1 MTTTTK
7 TTTTEKAIIAIPMG
21 DPAGIGPEITMKS
34 LAKKE
39 IYDVCKPLVIGDA
52 AVLEKAIAIVS
63 ADLTINEV
71 TSPTEGKYE
80 LGTVDVINVNNID
93 MNKLQY
99 GEVSAQGGQG
109 AFEYIKKAVELATAG
124 EVKALATTPINK
136 ESLKAANVPY
146 IGHTEMLEALAGSD
160 DPLTMFEV
168 RGMRIF
174 FLTRHL
180 SLKDAIAAM
189 TKERVHD
196 YLVRCD
202 RALARLGVENRRWA
216 VAGLNPHSG
225 EGGLFGWEE
234 VEQIKPGIELAVADG
249 INAVGPVPADSV
261 FFQALNGKY
270 DAVLSLYHDQGHIAA
285 KMTDFH
291 RTISITNGLPFLRTS
306 VDHGTAFDIAGK
318 NIAESTS
325 MEECI
330 KLAAQYAPK
339 FTANSI

>member
-1 MTTTTK
+1 MA
-7 TTTTEKAIIAIPMG
+7 ERAIIAIPMG

-34 LAKKE
+34 LTKKE
-39 IYDVCKPLVIGDA
+39 IYDVCKPLVIGDTE
-52 AVLEKAIAIVS
+52 VIKKAIEIVKADLQVNEVS
-63 ADLTINEV
+63 A
-71 TSPTEGKYE
+71 PAKGKYE
-80 LGTVDVINVNNID
+80 YGTVDVINLANID
-93 MNKLQY
+93 IDKLEY
-99 GEVSAQGGQG
+99 GQVSAQCGRG
-109 AFEYIKKAVELATAG
+109 AFEYIKKSVELAMSG

-136 ESLKAANVPY
+136 ESLKAAKVPY
-146 IGHTEMLEALAGSD
+146 IGHTEMLEDLAGSD

-168 RGMRIF
+168 NGMRIF

-180 SLKDAIAAM
+180 SLKDAIDQM

-196 YLVRCD
+196 YLIRCD
-202 RALARLGVENRRWA
+202 RALRRLGVKKGKFA

-225 EGGLFGWEE
+225 EGGLFGREE
-234 VEQIKPGIELAVADG
+234 IEQIKPGIELAVKDG
-249 INAVGPVPADSV
+249 IDAVGPVPADSV
-261 FFQALNGKY
+261 FYQALNGKY
-270 DAVLSLYHDQGHIAA
+270 DAVLSLYHDQGHIGA

-330 KLAAQYAPK
+330 KVAAQYAPN
-339 FTANSI
+339 FSPNSL

>member
-1 MTTTTK
+1 MSI
-7 TTTTEKAIIAIPMG
+7 ERAIIAIPMG
-21 DPAGIGPEITMKS
+21 DAAGIGPEISMKS
-34 LAKKE
+34 LAKQE
-39 IYDVCKPLVIGDA
+39 IYDVCKPLVIGDS
-52 AVLEKAIAIVS
+52 AVLEKAISIVE
-63 ADLTINEV
+63 ANLKINEV
-71 TSPTEGKYE
+71 NSPAEGKYE
-80 LGTVDVINVNNID
+80 FGTVDVMNLNNID
-93 MNKLQY
+93 LDKLEY
-99 GEVSAQGGQG
+99 GQVSAQCGQG
-109 AFEYIKKAVELATAG
+109 AFEYIKKSVELALAG

-136 ESLKAANVPY
+136 ESLKAAKVPY
-146 IGHTEMLEALAGSD
+146 IGHTEMLEELAGSD

-168 RGMRIF
+168 NGMRIF

-180 SLKDAIAAM
+180 SLKDAIGQM

-196 YLVRCD
+196 YLIRCD
-202 RALARLGVENRRWA
+202 RALQRLGVENRKFA

-234 VEQIKPGIELAVADG
+234 VEQIKPGIEAAVKDG

-291 RTISITNGLPFLRTS
+291 KTISITNGLPFLRTS

-318 NIAESTS
+318 NIAASVS

-330 KLAAQYAPK
+330 KLAAQYAPN
-339 FTANSI
+339 FTKSNL

>member
-1 MTTTTK
+1 MS
-7 TTTTEKAIIAIPMG
+7 ERAIIAIPMG

-34 LAKKE
+34 LTKQE
-39 IYDVCKPLVIGDA
+39 IYDVCKPLVIGDT
-52 AVLEKAIAIVS
+52 AVIKKAIEIVE
-63 ADLTINEV
+63 ANLEVNEV
-71 TSPTEGKYE
+71 SSPADGQYE
-80 LGTVDVINVNNID
+80 LGTVDVINLDNID
-93 MNKLQY
+93 MEKLEY
-99 GEVSAQGGQG
+99 GQVSAQGGQG
-109 AFEYIKKAVELATAG
+109 AFEYIKKSVQLAMEG
-124 EVKALATTPINK
+124 QVQALATTPINK
-136 ESLKAANVPY
+136 ESLKAAKVPY
-146 IGHTEMLEALAGSD
+146 IGHTEMLEDLAGSD
-160 DPLTMFEV
+160 DPLTMFQV
-168 RGMRIF
+168 NGMRIF

-180 SLKDAIAAM
+180 SLKDAIAQM

-202 RALARLGVENRRWA
+202 KALQRLGVESRRFA

-234 VEQIKPGIELAVADG
+234 VEEIKPGIELAMKEG
-249 INAVGPVPADSV
+249 IDAVGPVPADSV

-291 RTISITNGLPFLRTS
+291 RTVSITNGLPFLRTS

-318 NIAESTS
+318 NIAESIS

-330 KLAAQYAPK
+330 KVAAEYAPN
-339 FTANSI
+339 FTRTTL

>member
-1 MTTTTK
+1 MTT
-7 TTTTEKAIIAIPMG
+7 ERAIIAIPMG

-34 LAKKE
+34 LAKQE
-39 IYDVCKPLVIGDA
+39 IYDVCKPLVVGDA
-52 AVLEKAIAIVS
+52 AVLEKAISIVE
-63 ADLTINEV
+63 ANLKINEV
-71 TSPTEGKYE
+71 SSPAEGKYE
-80 LGTVDVINVNNID
+80 FGTVDVINLNNID
-93 MNKLQY
+93 MDQLVY
-99 GEVSAQGGQG
+99 GQVSAQCGQG
-109 AFEYIKKAVELATAG
+109 AFEYIKKSVELAMAG

-136 ESLKAANVPY
+136 ESLKAAEVPF
-146 IGHTEMLEALAGSD
+146 IGHTEMLEALAGSN

-168 RGMRIF
+168 NGMRIF

-180 SLKDAIAAM
+180 SLKDAIGVM

-202 RALARLGVENRRWA
+202 KALQRLGVENRRFA

-234 VEQIKPGIELAVADG
+234 VEEIKPGIEAAVQSG

-291 RTISITNGLPFLRTS
+291 RTVSITNGLPFLRTS

-318 NIAESTS
+318 NIAESIS

-330 KLAAQYAPK
+330 KLAAQYGPK
-339 FTANSI
+339 FTNNSL

>member
-1 MTTTTK
+1 MTTTK
-7 TTTTEKAIIAIPMG
+7 SIIAIPMG
-21 DPAGIGPEITMKS
+21 DPAGIGPEITVKA
-34 LAKKE
+34 LTKKE
-39 IYDVCKPLVIGDA
+39 IYDVCKPLIIGDA
-52 AVLEKAIAIVS
+52 AVLERAINIVN
-63 ADLTINEV
+63 ANVTINVVSTPE
-71 TSPTEGKYE
+71 EGKYE
-80 LGTVDVINVNNID
+80 LGTIDVINLNNID
-93 MNKLQY
+93 IDTLEY

-109 AFEYIKKAVELATAG
+109 AFEYIKESVQLALDG
-124 EVKALATTPINK
+124 KVHALATTPINK

-146 IGHTEMLEALAGSD
+146 IGHTEMLEDLAGSF

-180 SLKDAIAAM
+180 SLKDAIGQM
-189 TKERVHD
+189 TKERVCD
-196 YLVRCD
+196 YLIRCD
-202 RALARLGVENRRWA
+202 KALQRLGVENRRFA

-225 EGGLFGWEE
+225 EGGLFGMEE
-234 VEQIKPGIELAVADG
+234 VEEIKPGIEMAVEAG

-318 NIAESTS
+318 NIAESIS
-325 MEECI
+325 LEEAI
-330 KLAAQYAPK
+330 KLAAQYAPN
-339 FTANSI
+339 FTSYNM

>member
-39 IYDVCKPLVIGDA
+39 IYDVCKPLVIGDT
-52 AVLEKAIAIVS
+52 AVLEKAIEIVG
-63 ADLTINEV
+63 ADLRINEV
-71 TSPTEGKYE
+71 TSPAEGKYE
-80 LGTVDVINVNNID
+80 LGTVDVINLNNID
-93 MNKLQY
+93 MKKLQY

-339 FTANSI
+339 FTANSL

>member
-1 MTTTTK
+1 MTATR
-7 TTTTEKAIIAIPMG
+7 EIIAIPMG

-34 LAKKE
+34 LTKKE
-39 IYDVCKPLVIGDA
+39 IYDVCKPLVVGDA
-52 AVLEKAIAIVS
+52 KVLAKAIEIVN
-63 ADLTINEV
+63 ADLKINEV
-71 TSPTEGKYE
+71 QTPAEGKYE
-80 LGTVDVINVNNID
+80 LGTVDVINLNNID
-93 MNKLQY
+93 MDKLEY
-99 GEVSAQGGQG
+99 GQVSAQCGQG
-109 AFEYIKKAVELATAG
+109 AFEYIKKSVELAMYG

-136 ESLKAANVPY
+136 ESLKAAKVPF
-146 IGHTEMLEALAGSD
+146 IGHTEMLESLTNTK

-168 RGMRIF
+168 NGMRIF

-180 SLKDAIAAM
+180 SLKDAIAQM
-189 TKERVHD
+189 TKERVQD

-202 RALARLGVENRRWA
+202 QALQRLGVESRRIA

-225 EGGLFGWEE
+225 EGGLFGMEE
-234 VEQIKPGIELAVADG
+234 VEEIKPGIEAAAAAG
-249 INAVGPVPADSV
+249 IHAVGPVPADSV
-261 FFQALNGKY
+261 FFQALQGRY

-318 NIAESTS
+318 NIAESIS

-339 FTANSI
+339 FSSTTL

>member
-1 MTTTTK
+1 MTMTTK

-52 AVLEKAIAIVS
+52 AVLEKAIAIVG
-63 ADLTINEV
+63 ADLRINEV
-71 TSPTEGKYE
+71 TSPAEGKYE
-80 LGTVDVINVNNID
+80 LGTVDVINLNNID

-249 INAVGPVPADSV
+249 INVVGPVPADSV

-339 FTANSI
+339 FTANSL

>member
-1 MTTTTK
+1 MTTTR
-7 TTTTEKAIIAIPMG
+7 EIIAIPIG
-21 DPAGIGPEITMKS
+21 DPAGIGPEITVKS
-34 LAKKE
+34 LMNEE
-39 IYDVCKPLVIGDA
+39 IYKVCKPLTIGDA
-52 AVLEKAIAIVS
+52 GVIAKAIEIVGGN
-63 ADLTINEV
+63 LKINEIN
-71 TSPTEGKYE
+71 SPEEGKYE
-80 LGTVDVINVNNID
+80 YGTIDLINLNNID
-93 MNKLQY
+93 MSKLEY
-99 GEVSAQGGQG
+99 GQVSAQCGQA
-109 AFEYIKKAVELATAG
+109 AFEYIKKSVDLAMAG
-124 EVKALATTPINK
+124 EVSALATTPINK

-146 IGHTEMLEALAGSD
+146 IGHTEMLEDLAGSE
-160 DPLTMFEV
+160 DPLTMFQV

-180 SLKDAIAAM
+180 SLKDAIAQM

-196 YLVRCD
+196 YLIRCD
-202 RALARLGVENRRWA
+202 KALQRLGVKSRKFA

-225 EGGLFGWEE
+225 ENGLFGMEE
-234 VEQIKPGIELAVADG
+234 VEEIKPGIELAVKDG
-249 INAVGPVPADSV
+249 IDAVGPVPADSV

-318 NIAESTS
+318 NIASSVS

-330 KLAAQYAPK
+330 KLAAEYAPN
-339 FTANSI
+339 FTKNTL

>member
-1 MTTTTK
+1 MTAMR
-7 TTTTEKAIIAIPMG
+7 EIIAIPMG

-34 LAKKE
+34 LTKKE
-39 IYDVCKPLVIGDA
+39 IYDVCKPLVVGDA
-52 AVLEKAIAIVS
+52 KVLAKAIEIVN
-63 ADLTINEV
+63 ADLKINEV
-71 TSPTEGKYE
+71 QTPAEGKYE
-80 LGTVDVINVNNID
+80 LGTVDVINLNNID
-93 MNKLQY
+93 MDKLEY
-99 GEVSAQGGQG
+99 GQVSAQCGQG
-109 AFEYIKKAVELATAG
+109 AFEYIKKSVDLAMNG

-136 ESLKAANVPY
+136 ESLKAAKVPF
-146 IGHTEMLEALAGSD
+146 IGHTEMLESLTNTK

-168 RGMRIF
+168 NGMRIF

-180 SLKDAIAAM
+180 SLKDAIAQM
-189 TKERVHD
+189 TKERVQD

-202 RALARLGVENRRWA
+202 QALQRLGVESRRIA

-225 EGGLFGWEE
+225 EGGLFGMEE
-234 VEQIKPGIELAVADG
+234 VEEIKPGIEAAAAAG

-261 FFQALNGKY
+261 FFQALQGRY

-318 NIAESTS
+318 NIAESIS

-339 FTANSI
+339 FSSNTL

>member
-1 MTTTTK
+1 MTTTN
-7 TTTTEKAIIAIPMG
+7 ERAIIAIPMG

-39 IYDVCKPLVIGDA
+39 IYDACKPLVIGDA
-52 AVLEKAIAIVS
+52 AVLEKAITIVG
-63 ADLTINEV
+63 AELKINEV
-71 TSPTEGKYE
+71 VSPEEGKYE
-80 LGTVDVINVNNID
+80 LGTVDVINLNNID
-93 MNKLQY
+93 MDQLQY
-99 GEVSAQGGQG
+99 GKVSAQGGQG
-109 AFEYIKKAVELATAG
+109 AFEYIKKAVELAMAG
-124 EVKALATTPINK
+124 EVEALATTPINK

-146 IGHTEMLEALAGSD
+146 IGHTEMLEALAGSN

-196 YLVRCD
+196 YLIRCD
-202 RALARLGVENRRWA
+202 KALARLGVENRRWA

-234 VEQIKPGIELAVADG
+234 VEQIRPGIEMAVADG
-249 INAVGPVPADSV
+249 INVVGPVPADSV

-291 RTISITNGLPFLRTS
+291 GTISITNGLPFLRTS

-339 FTANSI
+339 FTANSL

>member
-1 MTTTTK
+1 MTTTTN
-7 TTTTEKAIIAIPMG
+7 ERAIIAIPMG

-34 LAKKE
+34 LTKKE
-39 IYDVCKPLVIGDA
+39 IYDVSKPLVIGDA
-52 AVLEKAIAIVS
+52 AVLEKAIAIVG

-71 TSPTEGKYE
+71 SSPAEGKYE
-80 LGTVDVINVNNID
+80 LGTVDVINLNNID
-93 MNKLQY
+93 MDQLQY

-109 AFEYIKKAVELATAG
+109 AFEYIKKAVELAMAG

-136 ESLKAANVPY
+136 ESLKAAKVPY
-146 IGHTEMLEALAGSD
+146 IGHTEMLEALAGSN

-180 SLKDAIAAM
+180 SLKDAIDAM

-196 YLVRCD
+196 YLIRCD
-202 RALARLGVENRRWA
+202 RALARLGVENRKWA
-216 VAGLNPHSG
+216 VAGLNPHGG

-234 VEQIKPGIELAVADG
+234 VEQIRPGIELAAADG
-249 INAVGPVPADSV
+249 INVVGPVPADSV

-291 RTISITNGLPFLRTS
+291 GTISITNGLPFLRTS

-325 MEECI
+325 MEQCI

-339 FTANSI
+339 FTANSL

>member
-1 MTTTTK
+1 
-7 TTTTEKAIIAIPMG
+7 
-21 DPAGIGPEITMKS
+21 
-34 LAKKE
+34 
-39 IYDVCKPLVIGDA
+39 
-52 AVLEKAIAIVS
+52 
-63 ADLTINEV
+63 
-71 TSPTEGKYE
+71 
-80 LGTVDVINVNNID
+80 
-93 MNKLQY
+93 
-99 GEVSAQGGQG
+99 
-109 AFEYIKKAVELATAG
+109 G

-136 ESLKAANVPY
+136 ESLKAAKVPF
-146 IGHTEMLEALAGSD
+146 IGHTEMLESLTNTK

-168 RGMRIF
+168 NGMRIF

-180 SLKDAIAAM
+180 SLKDAIAQM
-189 TKERVHD
+189 TKERVQD

-202 RALARLGVENRRWA
+202 QALQRLGVESRRIA

-225 EGGLFGWEE
+225 EGGLFGMEE
-234 VEQIKPGIELAVADG
+234 VEEIKPGIEAAVAAG

-261 FFQALNGKY
+261 FFQALQGRY

-318 NIAESTS
+318 NIAESIS

-339 FTANSI
+339 FSSNTL

>member
-1 MTTTTK
+1 MS
-7 TTTTEKAIIAIPMG
+7 ERAIIAIPMG

-34 LAKKE
+34 LTKQE
-39 IYDVCKPLVIGDA
+39 IYDVCKPLVIGDT
-52 AVLEKAIAIVS
+52 AVIKKAIEIVE
-63 ADLTINEV
+63 ANLEVNEV
-71 TSPTEGKYE
+71 SSPADGQYE
-80 LGTVDVINVNNID
+80 LGTVDVINLDNID
-93 MNKLQY
+93 MEKLEY
-99 GEVSAQGGQG
+99 GQVSAQGGQG
-109 AFEYIKKAVELATAG
+109 AFEYIKKSVQLAMDG
-124 EVKALATTPINK
+124 QVQALATTPINK
-136 ESLKAANVPY
+136 ESLKAAKVPY
-146 IGHTEMLEALAGSD
+146 IGHTEMLEDLAGSD
-160 DPLTMFEV
+160 DPLTMFQV
-168 RGMRIF
+168 NGMRIF

-180 SLKDAIAAM
+180 SLKDAIAQM

-202 RALARLGVENRRWA
+202 KALQRLGVESRRFA

-234 VEQIKPGIELAVADG
+234 VEEIKPGIELAMKEG
-249 INAVGPVPADSV
+249 IDAVGPVPADSV

-291 RTISITNGLPFLRTS
+291 RTVSITNGLPFLRTS

-318 NIAESTS
+318 NIAESIS

-330 KLAAQYAPK
+330 KVAAEYAPN
-339 FTANSI
+339 FTRTTL